1 LTIRRLLQAVLLLA
15 LALVGGLSGCSA
27 RQNGSAIAP
36 SANSGTLNPVSASG
50 IDSQSGQQ
58 RLEALWQKRTSDN
71 FGADFK
77 LGPGDLL
84 EISVPLEQLQH
95 REVRV
100 SSQDAITL
108 PLAGVVSVKGMTE
121 QNLIDDLHQRLS
133 KYMYDPPISLFVSH
147 YGSREVAVMG
157 AVAKPDLYTLES
169 GSDTLMGM
177 ISKAGGMTSDA
188 SGKLIF
194 VPGGQ
199 DGTVIG
205 PGNPVNLTQMRG
217 SSTGSGT
224 RSTEVPHGLGA
235 ESPAGSGG
243 PIRSET
249 AIEPERNGPTRPDLV
264 NTAYHPN
271 QSLPSGPALTRMH
284 PIIIW
289 MNDPAMQ
296 NYVELPARPG
306 DLLIVPAAG
315 QVTVGGWVQSPGG
328 FNITTGMTAL
338 SAISAAGGALFSTS
352 AQVLRTSS
360 DGERSSIPFSISRV
374 QKGEEADVPV
384 QSGDVVLVDR
394 SAAGAVPYF
403 VYTLFSHFGTGIGIP
418 IP

>member
-1 LTIRRLLQAVLLLA
+1 LRPGFGVRLLA
-15 LALVGGLSGCSA
+15 LALTGGFVGCAA
-27 RQNGSAIAP
+27 RPVAATNPASTQTGA
-36 SANSGTLNPVSASG
+36 LNPVPGSG
-50 IDSQSGQQ
+50 IDSQSDQQ
-58 RLEALWQKRTSDN
+58 RLQSLWQKRTSDN

-100 SSQDAITL
+100 SSQDTITL

-199 DGTVIG
+199 EGAAIG
-205 PGNPVNLTQMRG
+205 AGNPVNLTQMPG
-217 SSTGSGT
+217 SSTSSSP
-224 RSTEVPHGLGA
+224 RSTGIPHGL
-235 ESPAGSGG
+235 STDLPSGSGG
-243 PIRSET
+243 PMRSET

-271 QSLPSGPALTRMH
+271 QSLPAGPALTRLH

-315 QVTVGGWVQSPGG
+315 QVTVGGWVQNPGG
-328 FNITTGMTAL
+328 FTITTGMTAL

-360 DGERSSIPFSISRV
+360 DGGRSSIPFSISRV

-403 VYTLFSHFGTGIGIP
+403 VYTLFSKFGTGIGIP

>member
-1 LTIRRLLQAVLLLA
+1 MKRRLRFEAGLLSLAVA
-15 LALVGGLSGCSA
+15 MSAAGCAS
-27 RQNGSAIAP
+27 RQNGTVAAQAGVPNAVQQAMADP
-36 SANSGTLNPVSASG
+36 S
-50 IDSQSGQQ
+50 DHQ
-58 RLEALWQKRTSDN
+58 RLQELWQKRSSDS
-71 FGADFK
+71 FGKQSDFT
-77 LGPGDLL
+77 LGPGDIID
-84 EISVPLEQLQH
+84 ISVPLEQLQH

-100 SSQDAITL
+100 SPRYSITL
-108 PLAGVVSVKGMTE
+108 PLAGVVDVKGMTE
-121 QNLIDDLHQRLS
+121 QNLTDTLRQLLS
-133 KYMYDPPISLFVSH
+133 KYMYDPPIALFVSH

-194 VPGGQ
+194 VPGGE
-199 DGTVIG
+199 DGTLVG
-205 PGNPVNLTQMRG
+205 RDNPVNLTQVSG
-217 SSTGSGT
+217 SATGNST
-224 RSTEVPHGLGA
+224 RSTEIRHGTAA
-235 ESPAGSGG
+235 ESTSGSGG

-249 AIEPERNGPTRPDLV
+249 AIEPERNGPTPPDIV

-271 QSLPSGPALTRMH
+271 QSLPSGPALTRLH

-289 MNDPAMQ
+289 MSDPAMQ

-306 DLLIVPAAG
+306 DLLVLPAAG
-315 QVTVGGWVQSPGG
+315 QVTVGGWVQNPGG
-328 FNITTGMTAL
+328 FSITTGMTAL

-360 DGERSSIPFSISRV
+360 GGGRSSIPFSISGV

-384 QSGDVVLVDR
+384 QSGDVVLLDR
-394 SAAGAVPYF
+394 SAVGAVPYF
-403 VYTLFSHFGTGIGIP
+403 VYSLFSKFGTGVGIP

>member
-1 LTIRRLLQAVLLLA
+1 VA
-15 LALVGGLSGCSA
+15 LAGGFVGCAA
-27 RQNGSAIAP
+27 RPVAATNPASTQTGA
-36 SANSGTLNPVSASG
+36 LNPVPGSR
-50 IDSQSGQQ
+50 IDSQSDQQ

-95 REVRV
+95 RTVRV
-100 SSQDAITL
+100 SSQDTITL

-205 PGNPVNLTQMRG
+205 PGNPVNLTQMPG
-217 SSTGSGT
+217 ASTGSST
-224 RSTEVPHGLGA
+224 RSTENPHGLGGD
-235 ESPAGSGG
+235 SPSGSGG
-243 PIRSET
+243 PIHSET

-264 NTAYHPN
+264 NTAYHPS
-271 QSLPSGPALTRMH
+271 QALPSGPALTRLH

-289 MNDPAMQ
+289 MNDRAMQ

-315 QVTVGGWVQSPGG
+315 QVTVGGWVQNPGG
-328 FNITTGMTAL
+328 FSITTGMTAL

-360 DGERSSIPFSISRV
+360 DGGRSSIPFSISRI

-384 QSGDVVLVDR
+384 QSGDVVLVDK
-394 SAAGAVPYF
+394 SAVGAVPYF
-403 VYTLFSHFGTGIGIP
+403 VYSLFSHFGTGIGIP